1 MINVKVL
8 IASCNKIFISSFT
21 DAGAAAVTPSVD
33 PLFCQLILKYW
44 CTVKRQ
50 KKKIPFKEEKEACIF
65 PESYLTFIRKRKSAL
80 FEQRN
85 QFFGAALT

>member
-21 DAGAAAVTPSVD
+21 VAFTPSVD

-44 CTVKRQ
+44 CTFKRQ
-50 KKKIPFKEEKEACIF
+50 NPVPLKEEKEVCI
-65 PESYLTFIRKRKSAL
+65 SQNLI
-80 FEQRN
+80 
-85 QFFGAALT
+85 

>member
-50 KKKIPFKEEKEACIF
+50 KKLPFMEEKEVCVCL
-65 PESYLTFIRKRKSAL
+65 ESYLTFIKKTSAL
-80 FEQRN
+80 I
-85 QFFGAALT
+85 

>member
-33 PLFCQLILKYW
+33 PLFCHQILKYW

-50 KKKIPFKEEKEACIF
+50 KKKKISFKEEKEACIF
-65 PESYLTFIRKRKSAL
+65 PESYLTFIRKRLCLSSETSFL
-80 FEQRN
+80 GLR
-85 QFFGAALT
+85 